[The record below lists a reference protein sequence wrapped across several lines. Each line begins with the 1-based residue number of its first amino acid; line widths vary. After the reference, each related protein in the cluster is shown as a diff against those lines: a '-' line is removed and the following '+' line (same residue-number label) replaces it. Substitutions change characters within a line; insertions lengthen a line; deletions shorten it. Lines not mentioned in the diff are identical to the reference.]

1 MTVYGYVVDGQ
12 LVIALFPEYAPSDA
26 IPIEV
31 ADMSEID
38 DIIYDGTNI
47 RLKTDDELKAELIS
61 VRQKQLLDYEKS
73 VVQRFIEQNDYFSL
87 ADVMFYA
94 QSNDQEAVD
103 LLNKYDALD
112 NDIWDFILNTLPNLT
127 VQQLKALTYQ
137 IDENWSFS
145 YATG

>member
-12 LVIALFPEYAPSDA
+12 LVIALFSEYAPSDA
-26 IPIEV
+26 IPIEI

-38 DIIYDGTNI
+38 NIIYDGNNI

-61 VRQKQLLDYEKS
+61 ARQDQLINYQKS
-73 VVQRFIEQNDYFSL
+73 IVNQLINQSGYLSL
-87 ADVMFYA
+87 GDVMFYA
-94 QSNDQEAVD
+94 QSNEQEAID

-112 NDIWDFILNTLPNLT
+112 NAIWDFILNTLPNLT
-127 VQQLKALTYQ
+127 VHQLKSLTYQ

-145 YATG
+145 YATE